1 MHQAKNIGADIS
13 RKQACPHAALYQ
25 EKIPEHL
32 VFRKAESKRP
42 FNPLLSLFE
51 LNLSKSLERKQ
62 EKSNP
67 KLLAN
72 NQLMTSAQRPVI
84 RQRNFLEES
93 LLRAKSA
100 KVTKFSTRQA
110 KSKFTPGS
118 LTLRDPKENTLC
130 PLKQPS
136 RKHYLKAIADVSV
149 VCKDT
154 QADVNKGKSICCFS
168 VQLQCSEH

>member
-1 MHQAKNIGADIS
+1 MTCMHKAQNIGADIS

-25 EKIPEHL
+25 EKIP
-32 VFRKAESKRP
+32 ESKRP

-72 NQLMTSAQRPVI
+72 NKLITSAQRPVI

-118 LTLRDPKENTLC
+118 LKLRDPKESTLC
-130 PLKQPS
+130 PLPETTFQETLP
-136 RKHYLKAIADVSV
+136 
-149 VCKDT
+149 
-154 QADVNKGKSICCFS
+154 KG
-168 VQLQCSEH
+168 

>member
-1 MHQAKNIGADIS
+1 MHWAKNIGADNS
-13 RKQACPHAALYQ
+13 RKQACPHAALYH
-25 EKIPEHL
+25 EKNFGAFGLPKGGI
-32 VFRKAESKRP
+32 KAA

-51 LNLSKSLERKQ
+51 LNLTKSLERKQ

-110 KSKFTPGS
+110 KSKFTPGW

-130 PLKQPS
+130 PLKQLS
-136 RKHYLKAIADVSV
+136 RKHYLKAITDVLV

-154 QADVNKGKSICCFS
+154 
-168 VQLQCSEH
+168 